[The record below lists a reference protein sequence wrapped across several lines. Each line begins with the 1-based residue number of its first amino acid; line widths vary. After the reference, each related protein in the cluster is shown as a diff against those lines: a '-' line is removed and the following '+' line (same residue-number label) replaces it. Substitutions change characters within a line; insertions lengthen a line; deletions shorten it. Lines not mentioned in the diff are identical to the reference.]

1 MTSQLS
7 GPTANGTPI
16 GTFKSPAALL
26 EEQHTRSDPHQ
37 VTVED
42 VPDEHDLQHP
52 LPSASAPAGTCP
64 GVTTKPPADVPAT
77 SAPAKEKPFS
87 EIPASSTAK
96 LPPPKVPVFDVRSE
110 ELFPALGGAPKPR
123 TPAAAPMAWGV
134 RTSAGRNP
142 SSVNG
147 LSNLGQPPSHIS
159 SSNTSSRTSTPTPTS
174 GLATPGSMSMNAAQ
188 PGSISGPKIMT
199 IPGKHVE
206 RIRFAPSQML
216 PRDQLKKPIRDI
228 LREISKRSRAIVD
241 MHNGPGESIIFEGKG
256 SVEAVRQALREV
268 AQQVGSKQ
276 RVSVPIPAS
285 ARPYIIGRQGAVVQG
300 IHDRTGARINVPKP
314 QGSLFSDEDDDCVTI
329 DVEIE
334 GDAVAAEMARR
345 EIEAIVK
352 ERSSNINLRLKNVPP
367 EFFPFIAGAHNAY
380 LTELE
385 ERTKTQIR
393 VPRYDTWSRP
403 PPPEAAAGQ
412 VKFSPDPD
420 RHIQISGER
429 SAAQQARAEIEQRAE
444 ELQGQITL
452 RQLAINRGQHQFILG
467 DLNNSLHEFLA
478 QTGCSIILPP
488 ANDDTEFLTI
498 TGPPDQIE
506 FGVNRAMDL
515 ATSMQMASI
524 DVSRQHPAA
533 PSGPHV
539 HARAL
544 TSYLQQRQAIKELER
559 LYDAHIVIPSS
570 LDGSVTWEVYSR
582 DGKNTIRARSDIVNL
597 IQAHPPSKLAS
608 LLIDPYFHPYL
619 RSRIGPELKNSFGVH
634 LILPDD
640 PDTSNVVLVYE
651 GQDWVAGVHEL
662 PRHRPSISELALFEN
677 ALAEAKS
684 HLFTSLGDQ
693 NDVLATS
700 IMVPLKYHDKLRR
713 FVGREQQKKGEDHIP
728 IRVRAT
734 GDEIR
739 LRGRTSDVEDL
750 ASKIQAFV
758 LEQEKD
764 DLERGYITS
773 FAFPQKYTNFLI
785 GRRGE
790 NINKLREEFDVDIK
804 VENGKVVVK
813 GPKAKADACRSR
825 IIALAKR
832 LEEEATYI
840 LKIPQHYHRDLIG
853 QKGSQVN
860 RLQERYNVRVQF
872 PRAYSISGA
881 EDQFVNDTASEIGGN
896 RNARPSQ
903 APDEVVVR
911 GPRKGA
917 DGAREEILSLYQ
929 WVVDHSQTDL
939 VSVAQSQIP
948 SLIGQRGREMDQLRA
963 ETGAQIDVPAANDA
977 PDAAGRVDIRLKG
990 TKKQVADAKKLLLQR
1005 SQEFD
1010 SIIVKTIEVDKKH
1023 HKALIGGGGA
1033 TIRKIVIDAGGP
1045 NDGSAS
1051 RIVKFPPPDSDDTV
1065 IRLEGNAAIVERI
1078 VAAIEEF
1085 VREKDDQIV
1094 TAIDVPLTLHRF
1106 LIGRGGETRRNL
1118 ESQFKITLDVPKQ
1131 GSGRT
1136 DIKIKGPSNAVEK
1149 AKAHIQ
1155 SLIKEQHAESV
1166 QVPRNLHHSVA
1177 DNGRLFRR
1185 LRNEYQVSIDH
1196 AGHELPPRPLL
1207 SDSRNGVID
1216 RPTPFP
1222 LITDDSSTISGTHSW
1237 KIVDV
1242 AAVESTDSTSA
1253 NTIPWVLS
1261 GTPENV
1267 AKAKAIIEMALQTAS
1282 RHSATG
1288 YLILPDPKTYRL
1300 VIGPG
1305 GNKINEIR
1313 KQTSCRINV
1322 PKHQTQ
1328 GEAIEI
1334 KGPRDNLEAAKDMI
1348 LKAVAAGTR
1357 GNGPSH

>member
-42 VPDEHDLQHP
+42 VPDEYDLQHP
-52 LPSASAPAGTCP
+52 LPSASAAAGTCP
-64 GVTTKPPADVPAT
+64 GDTAKPASDVPAT
-77 SAPAKEKPFS
+77 SAPAKEKPSS
-87 EIPASSTAK
+87 EMPASSTVK
-96 LPPPKVPVFDVRSE
+96 PPPPKVPVFDVRSE

-123 TPAAAPMAWGV
+123 TPAAPPIAWGA
-134 RTSAGRNP
+134 RKSAGRNP
-142 SSVNG
+142 SPANG

-159 SSNTSSRTSTPTPTS
+159 SSNTSSRTSTPTS
-174 GLATPGSMSMNAAQ
+174 GLATPGSMSMSAVQ

-199 IPGKHVE
+199 LPGKHVE

-216 PRDQLKKPIRDI
+216 PRGQLKKPIRDI
-228 LREISKRSRAIVD
+228 LRDTSKRSRAIVD

-256 SVEAVRQALREV
+256 SVEAVRQALKEV

-285 ARPYIIGRQGAVVQG
+285 ARPHIIGRQGAVVQG

-314 QGSLFSDEDDDCVTI
+314 QGSLFSDEDDDSVTI

-352 ERSSNINLRLKNVPP
+352 ERSSNINLRLKNIPP

-570 LDGSVTWEVYSR
+570 LDGPVTWEVYSR

-608 LLIDPYFHPYL
+608 LLIDPYFHSYL

-662 PRHRPSISELALFEN
+662 PRRRPSISELALFEN

-693 NDVLATS
+693 NDVLAKS

-713 FVGREQQKKGEDHIP
+713 FVGREQQKEGEDHIP
-728 IRVRAT
+728 ICVSAT
-734 GDEIR
+734 GDEIL

-750 ASKIQAFV
+750 ALKIKAFV

-773 FAFPQKYTNFLI
+773 FAFPQKYANFLI

-804 VENGKVVVK
+804 VENGKVDVK
-813 GPKAKADACRSR
+813 GPKAKADVCRSR

-832 LEEEATYI
+832 LEDEATYI

-860 RLQERYNVRVQF
+860 RLQERYNVRIQF
-872 PRAYSISGA
+872 PRAYSISGP
-881 EDQFVNDTASEIGGN
+881 EDQSVTDTASEIGGN
-896 RNARPSQ
+896 RNPRPSQ
-903 APDEVVVR
+903 APDEVIVR

-948 SLIGQRGREMDQLRA
+948 SLIGQKGREMDQLRA
-963 ETGAQIDVPAANDA
+963 ETGAQIDVPAANNA
-977 PDAAGRVDIRLKG
+977 PDAAGRVDIKLKG
-990 TKKQVADAKKLLLQR
+990 TNKQVADAKKLLLQR
-1005 SQEFD
+1005 AQEFD
-1010 SIIVKTIEVDKKH
+1010 SIVVKTIEVDKKH
-1023 HKALIGGGGA
+1023 HRALIGGGGA
-1033 TIRKIVIDAGGP
+1033 TIRKIVSDAGGP

-1051 RIVKFPPPDSDDTV
+1051 RIVKFPPPDSDETV

-1131 GSGRT
+1131 GSGRM
-1136 DIKIKGPSNAVEK
+1136 DIKIKGPSGAVEK

-1155 SLIKEQHAESV
+1155 SLIREQHAESV

-1177 DNGRLFRR
+1177 DNGRLF
-1185 LRNEYQVSIDH
+1185 H
-1196 AGHELPPRPLL
+1196 
-1207 SDSRNGVID
+1207 
-1216 RPTPFP
+1216 
-1222 LITDDSSTISGTHSW
+1222 DSSTISGTHSW

-1242 AAVESTDSTSA
+1242 ATVESTDATSA

-1305 GNKINEIR
+1305 GDKINEIR

-1334 KGPRDNLEAAKDMI
+1334 KGPKDNLEAAKDMI
-1348 LKAVAAGTR
+1348 LEAVAVGTR
-1357 GNGPSH
+1357 GNGASH